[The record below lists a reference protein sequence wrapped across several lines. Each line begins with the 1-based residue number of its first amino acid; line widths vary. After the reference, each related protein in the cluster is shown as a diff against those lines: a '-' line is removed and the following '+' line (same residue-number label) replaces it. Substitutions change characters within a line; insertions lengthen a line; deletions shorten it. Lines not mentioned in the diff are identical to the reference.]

1 MDTAGA
7 DLDSPYMIQGDCFP
21 SSEYNYTEELL
32 KTLYVSFSGPR
43 FLFKEGGSHI
53 SLTVG
58 LDIHSAIWEIPCYTH
73 TPTPPHTHV
82 HGTTRTETHPKVRV
96 LLNRHQA
103 GRFPPLQCSLRDG
116 QTHSLFSDPLHLSA

>member
-7 DLDSPYMIQGDCFP
+7 GPNSSYIIQGDCFP
-21 SSEYNYTEELL
+21 SSECNYTEKLL
-32 KTLYVSFSGPR
+32 ETLYVSFSGPR
-43 FLFKEGGSHI
+43 FLFEEGGSYI

-58 LDIHSAIWEIPCYTH
+58 RALISILQFWQIPSYTNAH
-73 TPTPPHTHV
+73 A
-82 HGTTRTETHPKVRV
+82 HGSTSPETHPKVRM
-96 LLNRHQA
+96 LLHRHQA